1 MDWAGVVPLRDNLDE
16 FEKKYNVILPMDLKE
31 IILKFNKGCPLKNKI
46 PLGQGYIEIYR
57 LISFNKTGLNN
68 IYTLMKLFE
77 EEKIVPFAITE
88 NNKYICLKDSN
99 VIIYNVENDEQ
110 KKICSSVTELLQML
124 Y

>member
-88 NNKYICLKDSN
+88 NNKYICFSENKI
-99 VIIYNVENDEQ
+99 IIYRMNFGKEINL
-110 KKICSSVTELLQML
+110 CSNVTELLQIL